1 MRAILCVECI
11 EILTSLLFRDA
22 TEALARAVR
31 LENAFVKS
39 GHRLQYEP
47 VP

>member
-1 MRAILCVECI
+1 MRVILCVGYI
-11 EILTSLLFRDA
+11 ETLTRLLCRDA